1 VARSGTSVTHTV
13 DRPAPQLRRA
23 AVLAVGTELLTAL
36 RPETNTS
43 EIARALETRGLDVV
57 VRGVVRDN
65 EEEIARTLDHARSL
79 ADLVVITGGLGP
91 TDDDVTREAVRRA
104 LGRLLVEDAA
114 IVEQIRKRFSRRG
127 MTMPEINRRQGRV
140 IQGAMVLA
148 NPNGSAPGQLIAD
161 ESRVIVLLP
170 GPPRELRPM
179 LGTVLDGAL
188 AIRLGARRLLR
199 RELRVAGRSESWI
212 EERMQPLYVSWRAQP
227 TPVDA
232 TILTPLPHIE
242 LHLSAWSEPGDDAE
256 AALEAAA
263 AATVA
268 ALGDAVF
275 TVSGESIEKVVGRQL
290 LARGWRIAVA
300 ESCTG
305 GLVGTRLTDV
315 PGSSAWFE
323 RGIVA
328 YSNDAKIDLLGVDRA
343 LIDEHGAVS
352 EPVALAMAKGIRQ
365 DSDVDVGVA
374 VTGIAGPTGGTD
386 AKPVGTVVV
395 AAEMPDVAEVRTL
408 RLLGDRWMIRAH
420 AAQSTLDLVRRRL
433 DRST

>member
-79 ADLVVITGGLGP
+79 ADLVVVTGGLGP

-212 EERMQPLYVSWRAQP
+212 EERMQPLYASWRAQP

-256 AALEAAA
+256 AALDAAA

-328 YSNDAKIDLLGVDRA
+328 YSNDAKIELLRVDRA
-343 LIDEHGAVS
+343 LIDAHGAVS

-365 DSDVDVGVA
+365 DSGVDVGVA

-395 AAEMPDVAEVRTL
+395 ATEMPDVADVRTL

-420 AAQSTLDLVRRRL
+420 AAQATLDLVRRRL
-433 DRST
+433 DRSA

>member
-1 VARSGTSVTHTV
+1 VARSGFSVTQTA
-13 DRPAPQLRRA
+13 DLTMPQLRRA
-23 AVLAVGTELLTAL
+23 AVLAVGTELLTSF
-36 RPETNTS
+36 RSETNTS

-57 VRGVVRDN
+57 VRTVVRDN
-65 EEEIARTLDHARSL
+65 AEEIARTLNSARSL
-79 ADLVVITGGLGP
+79 ADLIVITGGLGP

-104 LGRLLVEDAA
+104 LGRALFEDAA
-114 IVEQIRKRFSRRG
+114 IVEQIRARFRRRG
-127 MTMPEINRRQGRV
+127 MAMPEINRRQAQV
-140 IQGAMVLA
+140 IEGAMVLA
-148 NPNGSAPGQLIAD
+148 NAKGSAPGQLITD
-161 ESRVIVLLP
+161 ESRAIVLLP

-179 LGTVLDGAL
+179 LETVLDGAL
-188 AIRLGARRLLR
+188 GIRLGARRLLR

-212 EERMQPLYVSWRAQP
+212 EERMQPLYASWRDQA

-242 LHLSAWSEPGDDAE
+242 LHLSAWSEPGDDT
-256 AALEAAA
+256 AAVLDAAA

-275 TVSGESIEKVVGRQL
+275 TASGESIETVVGRLL

-343 LIDEHGAVS
+343 LIVEHGAVS

-365 DSDVDVGVA
+365 ASGVEVGVA

-386 AKPVGTVVV
+386 AKPIGTVVV

-420 AAQSTLDLVRRRL
+420 AAQATLDLVRRRL
-433 DRST
+433 DRSA